1 MRCRRLTVATVLSS
15 LALLTSAGAC
25 KPSTK
30 KLDEAPM
37 YSGPFF
43 TLKAVRYYEKYPMH
57 YNGEVFRIACASP
70 NTRSSPAHK
79 TQDSGWV
86 TLGNGG
92 AIGTKSAK
100 EVAAHERA
108 NYIIVNDT
116 TLAWTG
122 TGLNVS
128 FDGCG
133 NRRYWHPTMLSRE
146 EIDTVPKPEYCAP
159 VGTADCRHYDFLGE
173 RQPRY
178 TDISVAPSGT
188 LEFTATSP
196 AFRARRI
203 RVRSTDAGATW
214 QTVVT
219 TEPR

>member
-1 MRCRRLTVATVLSS
+1 MRQRHLKRAVVLSS
-15 LALLTSAGAC
+15 IVMLAGALAC

-70 NTRSSPAHK
+70 NTQTSPAHK

-92 AIGTKSAK
+92 AIGTRSAQA
-100 EVAAHERA
+100 VVDHERPH
-108 NYIIVNDT
+108 YIIVNDT

-122 TGLNVS
+122 PGLSVS

-133 NRRYWHPTMLSRE
+133 SRRYWHPTMLSRE
-146 EIDTVPKPEYCAP
+146 EIDTIPKPEYCAP
-159 VGTADCRHYDFLGE
+159 AGTADCRHYDFLGD
-173 RQPRY
+173 RQPVY
-178 TDISVAPSGT
+178 GEITVEPNGT
-188 LEFTATSP
+188 VEFTATSP

-203 RVRSTDAGATW
+203 RVRSTDAGKTW
-214 QTVVT
+214 LVAHI
-219 TEPR
+219 E